1 MPWAAKKRLRR
12 IKEQIPKVRDQ
23 VTDLDE
29 QWQDHTLTFRFQ
41 AMGFKV
47 GGTLAVEDTAANL
60 DLDLPLVLMMAKGK
74 IEEGVRQELG
84 VVSGETGTRR
94 VLAACVE

>member
-1 MPWAAKKRLRR
+1 MPRLSMQIPHTLGREEATRR
-12 IKEQIPKVRDQ
+12 IKERLPEVRGH

-47 GGTLAVEDTAANL
+47 GGTLAVEDTTANL
-60 DLDLPLVLMMAKGK
+60 DLDLPLVVMMAKGK
-74 IEEGVRQELG
+74 IEAGVRQELG
-84 VVSGETGTRR
+84 A
-94 VLAACVE
+94 VLA